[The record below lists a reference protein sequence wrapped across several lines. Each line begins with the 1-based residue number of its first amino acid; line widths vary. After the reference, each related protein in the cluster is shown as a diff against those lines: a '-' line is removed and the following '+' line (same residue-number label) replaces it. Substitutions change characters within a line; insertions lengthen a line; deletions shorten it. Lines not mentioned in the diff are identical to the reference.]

1 MTAWELEMRRI
12 KMAMEAC
19 QECICRTNNLTFH
32 SGILEGVIVY
42 LYIYEDL
49 VETSEGV
56 FKSTKGGTHVR

>member
-1 MTAWELEMRRI
+1 
-12 KMAMEAC
+12 MAMEAC

-32 SGILEGVIVY
+32 SGILEGVIIY